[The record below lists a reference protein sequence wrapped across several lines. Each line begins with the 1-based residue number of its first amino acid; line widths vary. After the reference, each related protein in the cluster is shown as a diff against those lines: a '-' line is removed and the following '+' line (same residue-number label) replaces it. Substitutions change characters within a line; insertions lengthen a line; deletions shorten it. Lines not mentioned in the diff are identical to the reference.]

1 MGHLADLEVALD
13 HLKQNGFE
21 AQMLGVLGDSIV
33 CLVQDVVLTD
43 RNIVRL
49 YKEGK
54 LDPEGM
60 QSCKNSGRYNPK
72 GLQTSR
78 LVHSRS
84 SVVSS

>member
-33 CLVQDVVLTD
+33 CLVRDVVLTD

-54 LDPEGM
+54 LDPEGLK
-60 QSCKNSGRYNPK
+60 SCKNSGRYDPQS
-72 GLQTSR
+72 LQTSR
-78 LVHSRS
+78 LVRSRS
-84 SVVSS
+84 SV